1 MIESRMIEQHGRE
14 TAPRS
19 SAAPIIV
26 GTALFLITAAVNL
39 EVPLYGVYAAG
50 AGFGAGLT
58 AVVFAAYIG
67 ALVPTLIVFGGISDR
82 VGRKPILL
90 VGLGCA
96 ILATALMI
104 FAPSVTALF
113 VARVLQGIGVGLSI
127 GAGTAFLAEL
137 LGGAAG
143 AARAASLAA
152 VTTSL
157 GFGSGALLTSAGLAT
172 VSTVPPIS
180 YVLVALLALGCFLA
194 VSALRVRGG
203 VTGTGA
209 LLRLPYYPTGVWGY
223 GVAIAV
229 AWAVTGLVIAV
240 VPGEL
245 AQHGLGVWSG
255 PTLFLVNGT
264 GALMQPLARRLAPVA
279 ALRVGFVLLPLGYG
293 LLVLGAWQGVLP
305 GILAGAMLAGA
316 ACYGFT
322 YLGGLSAVSVAGG
335 VERARA
341 VSGYFLCAY
350 LGLGLPSIA
359 VGFLAD
365 RIGIVTALVGFGVV
379 LCIADVALA
388 ARLRPGVAVPS
399 IVATGAPTA
408 Q

>member
-1 MIESRMIEQHGRE
+1 MAEPHADEAE
-14 TAPRS
+14 PRS
-19 SAAPIIV
+19 RVAPIIV
-26 GTALFLITAAVNL
+26 GAALFLITAAVNL

-58 AVVFAAYIG
+58 AVVFAAYIA
-67 ALVPTLIVFGGISDR
+67 ALVPTLIVLGGISDR

-113 VARVLQGIGVGLSI
+113 LARVLQGVGVGLSI

-137 LGGAAG
+137 LGGTES

-172 VSTVPPIS
+172 VPTVPPIS
-180 YVLVALLALGCFLA
+180 YVLVAALALGCFVA
-194 VSALRVRGG
+194 VSALRVRGRAT
-203 VTGTGA
+203 VTGA
-209 LLRLPYYPTGVWGY
+209 LLRLPYFPAGAWGY

-240 VPGEL
+240 VPGQL
-245 AQHGLGVWSG
+245 ARYGLGVWSG
-255 PTLFLVNGT
+255 PTLFLVNAT
-264 GALMQPLARRLAPVA
+264 GALMQPFARRLAPGA

-293 LLVLGAWQGVLP
+293 LLVLGAWRGVLP

-322 YLGGLSAVSVAGG
+322 YLGGLSAVSMAGG

-365 RIGIVTALVGFGVV
+365 RVGIVTALVGFGVV
-379 LCIADVALA
+379 LCVADVALA
-388 ARLRPGVAVPS
+388 AWLRPGATVPPVPPV
-399 IVATGAPTA
+399 VATGAPTA
-408 Q
+408 R

>member
-1 MIESRMIEQHGRE
+1 MAESHAHETESR
-14 TAPRS
+14 S
-19 SAAPIIV
+19 LAAPIIV
-26 GTALFLITAAVNL
+26 GAALFLITAAVNL

-58 AVVFAAYIG
+58 AVVFAAYIA
-67 ALVPTLIVFGGISDR
+67 ALVPTLIVLGGISDR
-82 VGRKPILL
+82 VGRKPTLL

-113 VARVLQGIGVGLSI
+113 LARVLQGIGVGLSI

-137 LGGAAG
+137 LGGMES
-143 AARAASLAA
+143 ASLAA

-172 VSTVPPIS
+172 VPTVPPIS
-180 YVLVALLALGCFLA
+180 YVVVAALALGCFVA
-194 VSALRVRGG
+194 VSALRVRGRA
-203 VTGTGA
+203 TATGA
-209 LLRLPYYPTGVWGY
+209 LLRLPYFPAGVWGY

-240 VPGEL
+240 VPGQL
-245 AQHGLGVWSG
+245 ARYGLGVWSG

-264 GALMQPLARRLAPVA
+264 GALMQPFARRLAPGA

-293 LLVLGAWQGVLP
+293 LLVFGAWRGALP

-335 VERARA
+335 AERARA

-359 VGFLAD
+359 VGCLAD
-365 RIGIVTALVGFGVV
+365 RVGIVTALVGFGVI
-379 LCIADVALA
+379 LCVADVALA
-388 ARLRPGVAVPS
+388 AWLRPGVTVLPVPP
-399 IVATGAPTA
+399 VAATGAPTA